1 MSSNKK
7 IQWRLRLYQVIY
19 QANTP
24 AGKLFDVALILF
36 ILLSIVLAMLDTVA
50 IYHQRYGSYFSRAEW
65 FFTLIFS
72 VEYLLRLISIQR
84 PLKYVFSFYGIV
96 DFLAIAP
103 TYLSFF
109 FPGMESFLFVRILRI
124 LRIFRVLKLARYTR
138 QANTLWSALAAGKI
152 KIIVFLSFISTITV
166 VFGSTMYLIEGPENG
181 FTSIPRGIYWAIIT
195 LTTVGYGD
203 IAPKTDLGQ
212 AVASVVMILGYA
224 IIAVPTGIFTAELS
238 KAINKEYDIRTC
250 SSCNKPGHDSDAKY
264 CKACGHKLQV

>member
-166 VFGSTMYLIEGPENG
+166 IFGSTMYLIEGPENG